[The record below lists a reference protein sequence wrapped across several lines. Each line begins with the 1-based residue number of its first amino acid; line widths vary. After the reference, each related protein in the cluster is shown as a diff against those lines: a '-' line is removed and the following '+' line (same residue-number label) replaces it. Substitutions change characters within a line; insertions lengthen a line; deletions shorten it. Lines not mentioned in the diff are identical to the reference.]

1 MTCDFFSVQ
10 LGLLD
15 QICQECACLIVLGE
29 VGELE
34 GRCLS
39 CFEGKNVTYV
49 ILSRS
54 GKKHRH
60 FIYWPFGENTT
71 KCTGG
76 KTRQWE
82 NFIFQVKSG
91 LPHLESSHSKTQNVT
106 EEETLTSI

>member
-1 MTCDFFSVQ
+1 VIFFSVQ

-39 CFEGKNVTYV
+39 CFEGKNVTHV

-60 FIYWPFGENTT
+60 FIYWPFGILKFVLINIDN
-71 KCTGG
+71 
-76 KTRQWE
+76 RAYNIQLVD
-82 NFIFQVKSG
+82 QMS
-91 LPHLESSHSKTQNVT
+91 
-106 EEETLTSI
+106 

>member
-1 MTCDFFSVQ
+1 MTCDFFSAQ

-15 QICQECACLIVLGE
+15 QICQECACLIVFGE

-39 CFEGKNVTYV
+39 CFEGRQVTHV
-49 ILSRS
+49 LSKS

-60 FIYWPFGENTT
+60 FIYWPFDENTA

-76 KTRQWE
+76 KRRQWE
-82 NFIFQVKSG
+82 NFIFQIKSG
-91 LPHLESSHSKTQNVT
+91 LPHLENRHSKTQDVQ
-106 EEETLTSI
+106 EEEKLSSI